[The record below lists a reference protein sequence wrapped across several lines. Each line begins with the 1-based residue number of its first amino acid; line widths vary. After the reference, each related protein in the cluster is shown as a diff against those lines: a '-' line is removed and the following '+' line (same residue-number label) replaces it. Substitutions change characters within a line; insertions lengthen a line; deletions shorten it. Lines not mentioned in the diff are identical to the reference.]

1 MTLNHR
7 HTTCLRH
14 LLPALLCAATLCFS
28 QAAWAI
34 AGTIQVLIGTARIS
48 QHTGQDR
55 PALRGDNLYEGDTVA
70 TSANS
75 NVQIRMIDDSII
87 WVRPESRLKIERYR
101 SDQHG
106 AAKNEAALRL
116 LSGTMRQVTGAIGKA
131 SPAEYKLSTPNASIG
146 IRGTE
151 FDAAYLSPQAA
162 AQANTAP
169 GTYNR
174 VYVGTTVL
182 EGPAG
187 RVTLNKDEA
196 GFMGLG
202 AGDKPQV
209 LPRIPAFMT
218 ATAAAT
224 PMPRVEASPEKP
236 KSLLVSVRYGDGDA
250 AGSTSISSRDT
261 NTEQRV
267 QVVEGEP
274 ASIAMADGPG
284 ARAGQTGARPASQS
298 QLELLV
304 KVSGNN
310 ALVQFFSQ
318 TKSGSSS
325 SNQANRVATSLNIP
339 MGVWTEVSGRGPWSG
354 SSNSTTSSSS
364 ARGDSN
370 RVSIKIEDISP

>member
-7 HTTCLRH
+7 FISILRH
-14 LLPALLCAATLCFS
+14 FFSILICAAPLCFS
-28 QAAWAI
+28 QSAWAI

-70 TSANS
+70 THANS
-75 NVQIRMIDDSII
+75 NVQIRMIDDSVI
-87 WVRPESRLKIERYR
+87 WVRPDSRFKIERYQ
-101 SDQHG
+101 SNQHG

-116 LSGTMRQVTGAIGKA
+116 ISGTMRQVTGAIGKGA
-131 SPAEYKLSTPNASIG
+131 PADYKLSTPNATIG

-151 FDAAYLSPQAA
+151 FDASYLSPQAA

-174 VYVGTTVL
+174 VYVGATVL

-196 GFMGLG
+196 GFMGLE

-218 ATAAAT
+218 AAATAA
-224 PMPRVEASPEKP
+224 PRADASPQKP
-236 KSLLVSVRYGDGDA
+236 KSLLISVRYGEGDA
-250 AGSTSISSRDT
+250 EGSTSISSRD
-261 NTEQRV
+261 NNSEQRV
-267 QVVEGEP
+267 QTVEGER
-274 ASIAMADGPG
+274 ASVAMMDGPG
-284 ARAGQTGARPASQS
+284 GRTGQTGARPATQS
-298 QLELLV
+298 MLEMV
-304 KVSGNN
+304 AKVSGNS

-318 TKSGSSS
+318 TQSASSS
-325 SNQANRVATSLNIP
+325 SNQGNRVATSLNIP

-354 SSNSTTSSSS
+354 SSNSTISSSS
-364 ARGDSN
+364 ARGNSS
-370 RVSIKIEDISP
+370 RVYIKVEDISR

>member
-1 MTLNHR
+1 MTPNHR
-7 HTTCLRH
+7 NIACLRP

-34 AGTIQVLIGTARIS
+34 AGTVQVLIGTARIS
-48 QHTGQDR
+48 QHSGQDR

-70 TSANS
+70 TNANS

-87 WVRPESRLKIERYR
+87 WVRPDSRFKIERYQ
-101 SDQHG
+101 SNQHG
-106 AAKNEAALRL
+106 AAKNEVALRL
-116 LSGTMRQVTGAIGKA
+116 ISGTMRQVTGAIGKGA
-131 SPAEYKLSTPNASIG
+131 PADYKLSTPNATIG

-151 FDAAYLSPQAA
+151 FDASYLSPQAA

-174 VYVGTTVL
+174 VYVGSTVL
-182 EGPAG
+182 AGPAG
-187 RVTLNKDEA
+187 QVTLNKDEA
-196 GFMGLG
+196 GFMGLDG
-202 AGDKPQV
+202 GDKPQV
-209 LPRIPAFMT
+209 LPRIPAFM
-218 ATAAAT
+218 AAAAAA
-224 PMPRVEASPEKP
+224 PRADASPQKP
-236 KSLLVSVRYGDGDA
+236 KSLLISVRYGEGDA
-250 AGSTSISSRDT
+250 DGSTSISSRDT
-261 NTEQRV
+261 NSEQRV
-267 QVVEGEP
+267 QAVEGEP

-304 KVSGNN
+304 KVNGNN

-339 MGVWTEVSGRGPWSG
+339 LGVWTEVSGRGPWSG
-354 SSNSTTSSSS
+354 QSTSTVSSSS
-364 ARGDSN
+364 ARGDSS
-370 RVSIKIEDISP
+370 RVSIKIEDISR

>member
-1 MTLNHR
+1 MTLKIR
-7 HTTCLRH
+7 TTAYFRP
-14 LLPALLCAATLCFS
+14 LLYVLLWAATLCFS

-34 AGTIQVLIGTARIS
+34 AGTIQVLIGTARIT
-48 QHTGQDR
+48 QNTGQDR

-70 TSANS
+70 TPANS

-87 WVRPESRLKIERYR
+87 WVRPDSRFKIERYQ

-106 AAKNEAALRL
+106 ARKNEATLRL
-116 LSGTMRQVTGAIGKA
+116 LSGTMRQLTGAIGKA
-131 SPAEYKLSTPNASIG
+131 SPTDYKLSTPNATIG

-151 FDAAYLSPQAA
+151 FDASYLSPQAA
-162 AQANTAP
+162 AQANTPP

-187 RVTLNKDEA
+187 QVTLNKDEA

-218 ATAAAT
+218 AAAAAT
-224 PMPRVEASPEKP
+224 PRADASPQKP
-236 KSLLVSVRYGDGDA
+236 KSLLISVRYGEGDA
-250 AGSTSISSRDT
+250 DGSTSISSRDT
-261 NTEQRV
+261 NSEQRV
-267 QVVEGEP
+267 QAVEGEP

-284 ARAGQTGARPASQS
+284 ARTGQTGARPASQS
-298 QLELLV
+298 QVELLV
-304 KVSGNN
+304 KVNGNN

-339 MGVWTEVSGRGPWSG
+339 LGVWTEVSGRGPWSG
-354 SSNSTTSSSS
+354 QSTSTVSSSS
-364 ARGDSN
+364 ARSDAS
-370 RVSIKIEDISP
+370 RVSIKIEDISR

>member
-1 MTLNHR
+1 MATHSGFDAILR
-7 HTTCLRH
+7 GLLGSLTACVLLTTG
-14 LLPALLCAATLCFS
+14 

-34 AGTIQVLIGTARIS
+34 AGTVQVLIGTARIS
-48 QHTGQDR
+48 QHTGQER

-70 TSANS
+70 TNANS

-87 WVRPESRLKIERYR
+87 WVRPDSRFKIERYQ
-101 SDQHG
+101 SNQHG
-106 AAKNEAALRL
+106 AAKNEVALRL
-116 LSGTMRQVTGAIGKA
+116 ISGTMRQVTGAIGKA
-131 SPAEYKLSTPNASIG
+131 SPADYKLSTPNATIG

-151 FDAAYLSPQAA
+151 FDASYLSPQAA

-174 VYVGTTVL
+174 VYVGSTVL

-196 GFMGLG
+196 GFMGLDG
-202 AGDKPQV
+202 GDKPQV

-218 ATAAAT
+218 AAAAT
-224 PMPRVEASPEKP
+224 TPKADASPQKP
-236 KSLLVSVRYGDGDA
+236 KSLLISVRYGEGDA
-250 AGSTSISSRDT
+250 DGSTSISSRDT
-261 NTEQRV
+261 NSEQRV
-267 QVVEGEP
+267 QAVEGEP

-284 ARAGQTGARPASQS
+284 ARTGQTGARPANQS

-304 KVSGNN
+304 KVNGNN

-339 MGVWTEVSGRGPWSG
+339 LGVWTEVSGRGPWSG
-354 SSNSTTSSSS
+354 SSTSTTSSSS
-364 ARGDSN
+364 ARGDSS
-370 RVSIKIEDISP
+370 RVSIKIEDISR